1 MSDTFVVEAELR
13 SDEGKGASR
22 RLRRLE
28 AKVPAIIYG
37 GDSAPVSLSLIRKDF
52 EKHLEKE
59 AFYSAIIEV
68 AYDGKKEKA
77 ILKALQRHPAKDFP
91 MHADFFR
98 VEANRAIKV
107 SVPLHFINEETCVG
121 VKLGG
126 GRIQHT
132 VNEVEVLALPADLP
146 EYIEVDMADLQVG
159 DIVHLSDLTLPEGVT
174 STALALGDDR
184 DMGVAS
190 VLAPRGGKGA
200 SGAADEDAG
209 EESAD
214 DAASEDAGDES

>member
-37 GDSAPVSLSLIRKDF
+37 GDSAPVSLSLIRKDL

-77 ILKALQRHPAKDFP
+77 ILKALQRHPAKDFQCTLT
-91 MHADFFR
+91 FSESKR
-98 VEANRAIKV
+98 TR
-107 SVPLHFINEETCVG
+107 PLKSLF
-121 VKLGG
+121 LF
-126 GRIQHT
+126 
-132 VNEVEVLALPADLP
+132 
-146 EYIEVDMADLQVG
+146 
-159 DIVHLSDLTLPEGVT
+159 T
-174 STALALGDDR
+174 SSTKTP
-184 DMGVAS
+184 VW
-190 VLAPRGGKGA
+190 V
-200 SGAADEDAG
+200 
-209 EESAD
+209 
-214 DAASEDAGDES
+214 

>member
-37 GDSAPVSLSLIRKDF
+37 GDNAPVSLSLIRKDF
-52 EKHLEKE
+52 EKQLEKE
-59 AFYSAIIEV
+59 AFYSAVIEV
-68 AYDGKKEKA
+68 AYDGRKEKA

-91 MHADFFR
+91 MHADFLR
-98 VEANRAIKV
+98 IEENKAIKV
-107 SVPLHFINEETCVG
+107 NVPLHFVNEESCVG

-132 VNEVEVLALPADLP
+132 VNEVEVSALPGDLP
-146 EYIEVDMADLQVG
+146 EFIEVDMAKVQVG
-159 DIVHLSDLTLPEGVT
+159 EIIHISDLALPEGVT
-174 STALALGDDR
+174 STALALGEDR
-184 DMGVAS
+184 DLGVAT
-190 VLAPRGGKGA
+190 VLAPRGGKA
-200 SGAADEDAG
+200 AAADGDAAEDAG
-209 EESAD
+209 E
-214 DAASEDAGDES
+214 SEGGDES

>member
-98 VEANRAIKV
+98 VEANKAIKV
-107 SVPLHFINEETCVG
+107 SIPLHFTNEDTCVG
-121 VKLGG
+121 VKMGG

-146 EYIEVDMADLQVG
+146 EFIEVDMTDVQVG
-159 DIVHLSDLTLPEGVT
+159 DIIHLSDLQLPEGVT

-200 SGAADEDAG
+200 GAGDEDAG
-209 EESAD
+209 DESAD
-214 DAASEDAGDES
+214 DATSEDAGDES

>member
-37 GDSAPVSLSLIRKDF
+37 GDNAPVSLSLIRKDF

-59 AFYSAIIEV
+59 AFYSAVIEV
-68 AYDGKKEKA
+68 AYDGKREKA

-91 MHADFFR
+91 MHADFMR
-98 VEANRAIKV
+98 IEANKAIKV
-107 SVPLHFINEETCVG
+107 NVPLHFVNEESCVG

-132 VNEVEVLALPADLP
+132 VNEVEVSALPGDLP
-146 EYIEVDMADLQVG
+146 EFIEVDMANVQVG
-159 DIVHLSDLTLPEGVT
+159 EIIHISDLAMPEGVT
-174 STALALGDDR
+174 STALALGEDR
-184 DMGVAS
+184 DLGVAT
-190 VLAPRGGKGA
+190 VLAPRGGK
-200 SGAADEDAG
+200 AAAAG
-209 EESAD
+209 G
-214 DAASEDAGDES
+214 DAAAGAEASEGGDES

>member
-28 AKVPAIIYG
+28 AKVPAIIYE
-37 GDSAPVSLSLIRKDF
+37 GDSAPVSLSLIRKDL

-98 VEANRAIKV
+98 VEANKAIKV
-107 SVPLHFINEETCVG
+107 SIPLHFTNEDTCVG
-121 VKLGG
+121 VKMGG

-146 EYIEVDMADLQVG
+146 EFIEVDMSDVQVG
-159 DIVHLSDLTLPEGVT
+159 EIIHLSDLQLPEGVT

-200 SGAADEDAG
+200 GAGDEDAG
-209 EESAD
+209 DESAD
-214 DAASEDAGDES
+214 DATSEDAGDES

>member
-37 GDSAPVSLSLIRKDF
+37 GDNAPVSLSLIRKDF

-59 AFYSAIIEV
+59 AFYSAVIEV

-91 MHADFFR
+91 MHADFLR
-98 VEANRAIKV
+98 IEENKAIKV
-107 SVPLHFINEETCVG
+107 NVPLHFVNEESCVG

-132 VNEVEVLALPADLP
+132 VNEVEVSALPGDLP
-146 EYIEVDMADLQVG
+146 EFIEVDMANVQVG
-159 DIVHLSDLTLPEGVT
+159 EIIHISDLALPEGVT
-174 STALALGDDR
+174 STALALGEDR
-184 DMGVAS
+184 DLGVAT
-190 VLAPRGGKGA
+190 VLAPRGGKAAAADG
-200 SGAADEDAG
+200 GAAEDAG
-209 EESAD
+209 E
-214 DAASEDAGDES
+214 SEGGDES

>member
-59 AFYSAIIEV
+59 AFYSAIIEG

-98 VEANRAIKV
+98 IEANKAVKV
-107 SVPLHFINEETCVG
+107 SIPLHFINEDTCVG

-132 VNEVEVLALPADLP
+132 VNEVEVLALPGDLP
-146 EYIEVDMADLQVG
+146 EFIEVDMLDVQVG
-159 DIVHLSDLTLPEGVT
+159 DIIHLSDLKLPAGVT

-190 VLAPRGGKGA
+190 VLAPRGAKAA
-200 SGAADEDAG
+200 SGDDDDSAEEADESEGG
-209 EESAD
+209 EES
-214 DAASEDAGDES
+214 

>member
-37 GDSAPVSLSLIRKDF
+37 GDSAPVSLSLIRKDL

-98 VEANRAIKV
+98 VEENKAIKV
-107 SVPLHFINEETCVG
+107 SVPLHFVNEETCVG

-146 EYIEVDMADLQVG
+146 EFIEVDMADIQVG
-159 DIVHLSDLTLPEGVT
+159 DIVHLSDLKLPEGVT
-174 STALALGDDR
+174 STALALGEDR

-200 SGAADEDAG
+200 ADAAGDAA

-214 DAASEDAGDES
+214 DAASEDGGDES

>member
-37 GDSAPVSLSLIRKDF
+37 GDSAPVSLSLIRKDL

-98 VEANRAIKV
+98 VEANKAIKV
-107 SVPLHFINEETCVG
+107 SIPLHFTNEDTCVG
-121 VKLGG
+121 VKMGG

-132 VNEVEVLALPADLP
+132 VNEVEVLALPADLT
-146 EYIEVDMADLQVG
+146 EFIEVDMTDVQVG
-159 DIVHLSDLTLPEGVT
+159 DIIHLSDLQLPEGVT

-200 SGAADEDAG
+200 GAGDEDAG
-209 EESAD
+209 DESAD
-214 DAASEDAGDES
+214 DATSEDAGDES

>member
-37 GDSAPVSLSLIRKDF
+37 GDSAPVSLSLIRKDL

-98 VEANRAIKV
+98 VEANKAIKV
-107 SVPLHFINEETCVG
+107 SIPLHFTNEDTCVG
-121 VKLGG
+121 VKMGG

-146 EYIEVDMADLQVG
+146 EFIEVDMTDVQVG
-159 DIVHLSDLTLPEGVT
+159 DIIHLSDLQLPEGVT

-200 SGAADEDAG
+200 GGGDEDAG
-209 EESAD
+209 DESAD
-214 DAASEDAGDES
+214 DATSEDAGDES

>member
-37 GDSAPVSLSLIRKDF
+37 GDNAPVSLSLIRKDF

-59 AFYSAIIEV
+59 AFYSAVIEV
-68 AYDGKKEKA
+68 AYDGKREKA
-77 ILKALQRHPAKDFP
+77 IMKALQRHPAKDFP
-91 MHADFFR
+91 MHADFMR
-98 VEANRAIKV
+98 IEANKAIKV
-107 SVPLHFINEETCVG
+107 NVPLHFVNEESCVG

-132 VNEVEVLALPADLP
+132 VNEVEVSALPGDLP
-146 EYIEVDMADLQVG
+146 EFIEVDMAKVQVG
-159 DIVHLSDLTLPEGVT
+159 EIIHISDLVMPEGVT
-174 STALALGDDR
+174 STALALGEDR
-184 DMGVAS
+184 DLGVAT
-190 VLAPRGGKGA
+190 VLAPRGGKAAATGGDA
-200 SGAADEDAG
+200 AEGADE
-209 EESAD
+209 
-214 DAASEDAGDES
+214 SEGGDES

>member
-1 MSDTFVVEAELR
+1 MSDTFVVEAEIR

-37 GDSAPVSLSLIRKDF
+37 GGNSPVSLSLVRKDF

-59 AFYSAIIEV
+59 AFYSAVVEV

-77 ILKALQRHPAKDFP
+77 ILKALQRHPAKNFP
-91 MHADFFR
+91 MHADFLR
-98 VEANRAIKV
+98 IEKNKVLKV
-107 SVPLHFINEETCVG
+107 SVPLHFLNEDTCVG

-132 VNEVEVLALPADLP
+132 LNDVEVSALPADLP
-146 EYIEVDMADLQVG
+146 EFIEVDMANVQVG
-159 DIVHLSDLTLPEGVT
+159 EIIHLSDLNYPKGVT

-184 DMGVAS
+184 DMGVAA
-190 VLAPRGGKGA
+190 VLAPRGAK
-200 SGAADEDAG
+200 ADEDDAPAADATDASEG
-209 EESAD
+209 DEES
-214 DAASEDAGDES
+214 

>member
-22 RLRRLE
+22 RLRLE

-37 GDSAPVSLSLIRKDF
+37 GDSAPVSLSLIRKDL

-98 VEANRAIKV
+98 VEANKAIKV
-107 SVPLHFINEETCVG
+107 SVPLHFINEKTCVG

-146 EYIEVDMADLQVG
+146 EFIQVDMADVQVG
-159 DIVHLSDLTLPEGVT
+159 DIVHLSDLKLPEGVT

-190 VLAPRGGKGA
+190 VLAPRGGKGT
-200 SGAADEDAG
+200 SDAAGEDAG

>member
-37 GDSAPVSLSLIRKDF
+37 GDNAPVSLSLIRKDF

-59 AFYSAIIEV
+59 AFYSAVIEV
-68 AYDGKKEKA
+68 AYDGKREKA

-91 MHADFFR
+91 MHADFMR
-98 VEANRAIKV
+98 IEANKAIKV
-107 SVPLHFINEETCVG
+107 NVPLHFVNEESCVG

-132 VNEVEVLALPADLP
+132 VNEVEVSALPGDLP
-146 EYIEVDMADLQVG
+146 EFIEVDMANVQVG
-159 DIVHLSDLTLPEGVT
+159 EIIHISDLALPEGVT
-174 STALALGDDR
+174 STALALGEDR
-184 DMGVAS
+184 DLGVAT
-190 VLAPRGGKGA
+190 VLAPRGGKA
-200 SGAADEDAG
+200 AAADGDAAEDAG
-209 EESAD
+209 E
-214 DAASEDAGDES
+214 SEGGDES

>member
-37 GDSAPVSLSLIRKDF
+37 GDNAPVSLSLIRKDF

-59 AFYSAIIEV
+59 AFYSAVIEV
-68 AYDGKKEKA
+68 AYDGKREKA

-91 MHADFFR
+91 MHADFMR
-98 VEANRAIKV
+98 IEANKAIKV
-107 SVPLHFINEETCVG
+107 NVPLHFVNEESCVG

-132 VNEVEVLALPADLP
+132 VNEVEVSALPGDLP
-146 EYIEVDMADLQVG
+146 EFIEVDMAKVQVG
-159 DIVHLSDLTLPEGVT
+159 EIIHISDLVMPEGVT
-174 STALALGDDR
+174 STALALGEDR
-184 DMGVAS
+184 DLGVAT
-190 VLAPRGGKGA
+190 VLAPRGGKAAATGGDA
-200 SGAADEDAG
+200 AEGADESKG
-209 EESAD
+209 
-214 DAASEDAGDES
+214 GDES

>member
-37 GDSAPVSLSLIRKDF
+37 GDSAPVSLSLIRKDL

-98 VEANRAIKV
+98 VEANKAIKV
-107 SVPLHFINEETCVG
+107 SIPLHFTNEDTCVG
-121 VKLGG
+121 VKMGG

-146 EYIEVDMADLQVG
+146 EFIEVDMTDVQVG
-159 DIVHLSDLTLPEGVT
+159 DIIHLSDLQLPEGVT

-200 SGAADEDAG
+200 GAGDEDAG
-209 EESAD
+209 DESAD
-214 DAASEDAGDES
+214 DATSEDAGDES

>member
-28 AKVPAIIYG
+28 AKAPAIIYG
-37 GDSAPVSLSLIRKDF
+37 GDSAPVSLSLIRKDL

-98 VEANRAIKV
+98 VEANKAIKV
-107 SVPLHFINEETCVG
+107 SIPLHFTNEDTCVG
-121 VKLGG
+121 VKMGG

-146 EYIEVDMADLQVG
+146 EFIEVDMTDVQVG
-159 DIVHLSDLTLPEGVT
+159 DIIHLSDLQLPEGVT

-200 SGAADEDAG
+200 GAGDEDAG
-209 EESAD
+209 DESAD
-214 DAASEDAGDES
+214 DATSEDAGDES

>member
-37 GDSAPVSLSLIRKDF
+37 GDNAPVSLSLIRKDF

-59 AFYSAIIEV
+59 AFYSAVIEV
-68 AYDGKKEKA
+68 AYDGKREKA

-91 MHADFFR
+91 MHADFMR
-98 VEANRAIKV
+98 IEANKAIKV
-107 SVPLHFINEETCVG
+107 NVPLHFVNEESCVG

-132 VNEVEVLALPADLP
+132 VNEVEVSALPGDLP
-146 EYIEVDMADLQVG
+146 EFIEVDMAKVQVG
-159 DIVHLSDLTLPEGVT
+159 EIIHISDLVMPEGVT
-174 STALALGDDR
+174 STALALGEDR
-184 DMGVAS
+184 DLGVAT
-190 VLAPRGGKGA
+190 VLAPRGGKAAATGGDA
-200 SGAADEDAG
+200 AEGADE
-209 EESAD
+209 
-214 DAASEDAGDES
+214 SEGSDES

>member
-37 GDSAPVSLSLIRKDF
+37 GDNAPVSLSLVRKDF
-52 EKHLEKE
+52 EKHLVTE
-59 AFYSAIIEV
+59 AFYSAVLEI

-77 ILKALQRHPAKDFP
+77 ILKALQRHPAKDYP

-98 VEANRAIKV
+98 VEANKALKV
-107 SVPLHFINEETCVG
+107 SITLHYINEESCVG

-132 VNEVEVLALPADLP
+132 LNEIEVSALPADLP
-146 EYIEVDMADLQVG
+146 EFIEVDMADVDLG
-159 DIVHLSDLTLPEGVT
+159 DVIHLSDLTLPSGVT
-174 STALALGDDR
+174 STALALGGDR
-184 DMGVAS
+184 DMAVAA
-190 VLAPRGGKGA
+190 VLAPKGVKGD
-200 SGAADEDAG
+200 S
-209 EESAD
+209 D
-214 DAASEDAGDES
+214 DDTAEAAGDETGEEDAAES

>member
-37 GDSAPVSLSLIRKDF
+37 GDSAPVSLSLIRKDL

-59 AFYSAIIEV
+59 AFYSAVIEV

-98 VEANRAIKV
+98 VEANKAIKV
-107 SVPLHFINEETCVG
+107 SIPLHFTNEDTCVG
-121 VKLGG
+121 VKMGG

-146 EYIEVDMADLQVG
+146 EFIEVDMTDVQVG
-159 DIVHLSDLTLPEGVT
+159 DIIHLSDLQLPEGVT

-200 SGAADEDAG
+200 GAGDEDAG
-209 EESAD
+209 DESAD
-214 DAASEDAGDES
+214 DATSEDAGDES

>member
-37 GDSAPVSLSLIRKDF
+37 GDDAPVSLSLIRKDF

-59 AFYSAIIEV
+59 AFYSAVIEV
-68 AYDGKKEKA
+68 AYDGKREQA

-91 MHADFFR
+91 MHADFMR
-98 VEANRAIKV
+98 IEANKAIKV
-107 SVPLHFINEETCVG
+107 NVPLHFVNEESCVG

-132 VNEVEVLALPADLP
+132 VNEVEVSALPGDLP
-146 EYIEVDMADLQVG
+146 EFIEVDMAKVQVG
-159 DIVHLSDLTLPEGVT
+159 EIIHISDLVMPEGVT
-174 STALALGDDR
+174 STALALGEDR
-184 DMGVAS
+184 DLGVAT
-190 VLAPRGGKGA
+190 VLAPRGGKAAATGGDA
-200 SGAADEDAG
+200 AEGADE
-209 EESAD
+209 
-214 DAASEDAGDES
+214 SEGSDEN

>member
-37 GDSAPVSLSLIRKDF
+37 GDSAPVSLSLIRKDL

-98 VEANRAIKV
+98 VEANKAIKV
-107 SVPLHFINEETCVG
+107 SIPLHFTNEDTCVG
-121 VKLGG
+121 VKMGG

-146 EYIEVDMADLQVG
+146 EFIEVDMTDVQVG
-159 DIVHLSDLTLPEGVT
+159 DIIHLSDLQLPKGVT

-200 SGAADEDAG
+200 GAGDEDAG
-209 EESAD
+209 DESAD
-214 DAASEDAGDES
+214 DATSEDAGDES

>member
-37 GDSAPVSLSLIRKDF
+37 GDNAPVSLSLIRKDF

-59 AFYSAIIEV
+59 AFYSAVIEV
-68 AYDGKKEKA
+68 AYDGKREKA

-91 MHADFFR
+91 MHADFMR
-98 VEANRAIKV
+98 IEANKAIKV
-107 SVPLHFINEETCVG
+107 NVPLHFVNEESCVG

-132 VNEVEVLALPADLP
+132 VNEVEVSALPGDLP
-146 EYIEVDMADLQVG
+146 EFIEVDMAKVQVG
-159 DIVHLSDLTLPEGVT
+159 EIIHISDLAMPEGVT
-174 STALALGDDR
+174 STALALGEDR
-184 DMGVAS
+184 DLGVAT
-190 VLAPRGGKGA
+190 VLAPRGGK
-200 SGAADEDAG
+200 AAAAG
-209 EESAD
+209 G
-214 DAASEDAGDES
+214 DAAAGAEASEGGDES

>member
-37 GDSAPVSLSLIRKDF
+37 GDNAPVSLSLIRKDF

-59 AFYSAIIEV
+59 AFYSAVIEV
-68 AYDGKKEKA
+68 AYDGKREKA

-91 MHADFFR
+91 MHADFMR
-98 VEANRAIKV
+98 IEANKAIKV
-107 SVPLHFINEETCVG
+107 NVPLHFVNEESCVG

-132 VNEVEVLALPADLP
+132 VNEVEVSALPGDLP
-146 EYIEVDMADLQVG
+146 EFIEVDMANVQVG
-159 DIVHLSDLTLPEGVT
+159 EIIHISDLALPEGVT
-174 STALALGDDR
+174 STALALGEDR
-184 DMGVAS
+184 DLGVAT
-190 VLAPRGGKGA
+190 VLAPRGGK
-200 SGAADEDAG
+200 AAAAGGDAAEDAG
-209 EESAD
+209 E
-214 DAASEDAGDES
+214 SEGGDES

>member
-28 AKVPAIIYG
+28 AKIPAIIYG

-52 EKHLEKE
+52 EKHLDKE

-77 ILKALQRHPAKDFP
+77 VLKALQRHPAKDFP

-98 VEANRAIKV
+98 VEANKAIKV
-107 SVPLHFINEETCVG
+107 SIPLHFTNEDSCVG

-132 VNEVEVLALPADLP
+132 VNEVEVLALPANLP
-146 EYIEVDMADLQVG
+146 EFIEVDMSDLQVG
-159 DIVHLSDLTLPEGVT
+159 DIIHLSDLNLPEGVT

-190 VLAPRGGKGA
+190 VLAPRGTKG
-200 SGAADEDAG
+200 SDG
-209 EESAD
+209 
-214 DAASEDAGDES
+214 SEDGDDEPSEGSTSEDDSDES

>member
-37 GDSAPVSLSLIRKDF
+37 GENAPVSLSLIRKDF

-59 AFYSAIIEV
+59 AFYSAVIEV
-68 AYDGKKEKA
+68 AYDGKREKA

-91 MHADFFR
+91 MHADFLR
-98 VEANRAIKV
+98 IEENKAIKV
-107 SVPLHFINEETCVG
+107 NVPLHFVNEESCVG

-132 VNEVEVLALPADLP
+132 VNEVEISALPGDLP
-146 EYIEVDMADLQVG
+146 EFIEVDMANVQVG
-159 DIVHLSDLTLPEGVT
+159 EIIHISDLTLPEGVT

-184 DMGVAS
+184 DLGIAT
-190 VLAPRGGKGA
+190 VLAPRGGKT
-200 SGAADEDAG
+200 AATGDDATEDA
-209 EESAD
+209 EESEG
-214 DAASEDAGDES
+214 SDES

>member
-28 AKVPAIIYG
+28 AKIPAIIYG
-37 GDSAPVSLSLIRKDF
+37 GDNAPVSLSLIRKDF

-59 AFYSAIIEV
+59 AFYSAVIEV
-68 AYDGKKEKA
+68 AYDGKREKA

-91 MHADFFR
+91 MHADFMR
-98 VEANRAIKV
+98 IEANKAIKV
-107 SVPLHFINEETCVG
+107 NVPLHFVNEESCVG

-132 VNEVEVLALPADLP
+132 VNEVEVSALPGDLP
-146 EYIEVDMADLQVG
+146 EFIEVDMAKVQVG
-159 DIVHLSDLTLPEGVT
+159 EIIHISDLVMPEGVT
-174 STALALGDDR
+174 STALALGEDR
-184 DMGVAS
+184 DLGVAT
-190 VLAPRGGKGA
+190 VLAPRGGKAAATGGDA
-200 SGAADEDAG
+200 AEGADE
-209 EESAD
+209 
-214 DAASEDAGDES
+214 SEGSDES

>member
-37 GDSAPVSLSLIRKDF
+37 GDNAPVSLSLIRKDF

-59 AFYSAIIEV
+59 AFYSAVIEV
-68 AYDGKKEKA
+68 AYDGKREKA

-91 MHADFFR
+91 MHADFMR
-98 VEANRAIKV
+98 IEANKAIKV
-107 SVPLHFINEETCVG
+107 NVPLHFVNEESCVG

-132 VNEVEVLALPADLP
+132 LNEVEVSALPGDLP
-146 EYIEVDMADLQVG
+146 EFIEVDMAKVQVG
-159 DIVHLSDLTLPEGVT
+159 EIIHISDLVMPEGVT
-174 STALALGDDR
+174 STALALGEDR
-184 DMGVAS
+184 DLGVAT
-190 VLAPRGGKGA
+190 VLAPRGGKAAATGGDA
-200 SGAADEDAG
+200 AEGADESKG
-209 EESAD
+209 
-214 DAASEDAGDES
+214 GDES

>member
-59 AFYSAIIEV
+59 AFYSAIVEV
-68 AYDGKKEKA
+68 SYDGKKEKA
-77 ILKALQRHPAKDFP
+77 ILKALQRHPSKDFP

-98 VEANRAIKV
+98 IEANKAVKV
-107 SVPLHFINEETCVG
+107 SIPLHFVNEDTCVG

-132 VNEVEVLALPADLP
+132 VNEVEVLALPGDLP
-146 EYIEVDMADLQVG
+146 EFIEVDMLDVQVG
-159 DIVHLSDLTLPEGVT
+159 EIIHLSDLKLPAGVT

-184 DMGVAS
+184 DIGVAS
-190 VLAPRGGKGA
+190 VLAPRGAKAA
-200 SGAADEDAG
+200 SGDGDDSAEEADESEGG
-209 EESAD
+209 EES
-214 DAASEDAGDES
+214 

>member
-37 GDSAPVSLSLIRKDF
+37 GDSAPVSLSLIRKDL
-52 EKHLEKE
+52 EKHLERE

-98 VEANRAIKV
+98 VEENKAIKV
-107 SVPLHFINEETCVG
+107 SVPLHFVNEETCVG
-121 VKLGG
+121 VKMGG

-146 EYIEVDMADLQVG
+146 EFIEVDMADIQVG
-159 DIVHLSDLTLPEGVT
+159 DIVHLSDLKLPEGVT
-174 STALALGDDR
+174 STALALGEDR

-200 SGAADEDAG
+200 AGAADDAED
-209 EESAD
+209 ESAD

>member
-59 AFYSAIIEV
+59 AFYSAVVEV
-68 AYDGKKEKA
+68 TYDGKKEKA

-91 MHADFFR
+91 MHADFLR
-98 VEANRAIKV
+98 IEENKAIKV
-107 SVPLHFINEETCVG
+107 NVPLHFVNEDSCVG

-132 VNEVEVLALPADLP
+132 LNEVEVSALPADLP
-146 EYIEVDMADLQVG
+146 EFIEVDMANVQVG
-159 DIVHLSDLTLPEGVT
+159 EIIHISDLVLPEGVT
-174 STALALGDDR
+174 STALALGEDR
-184 DMGVAS
+184 DLGVAT
-190 VLAPRGGKGA
+190 VLAPRGGKAAAA
-200 SGAADEDAG
+200 SGDDDSAEDA
-209 EESAD
+209 E
-214 DAASEDAGDES
+214 ASEGGDES